1 MDIMNSKKVRDY
13 IAKLTGNYKE
23 RASLSIKGHLKIM
36 CGDEV
41 VFDHHNLIVD
51 EGKGLVMDL
60 LASLGV
66 NYDYNP
72 LPFNAIVLT
81 KNTATERASDT
92 FSSAVYRVGLNQISD
107 EGVLHVGG
115 AGGGQVAITHVKGSL
130 TMTISGTISQQN
142 GNDPSNN
149 HINSVCL
156 CTGVNDSYGGPGQGN
171 YVLTNNER
179 VFARIHVGDLVKTV
193 DKSFNFQWL
202 ITIQ

>member
-1 MDIMNSKKVRDY
+1 MEYSKKVRDY
-13 IAKLTGNYKE
+13 IAKITGKVSENV
-23 RASLSIKGHLKIM
+23 SLQVKGHLRIIR
-36 CGDEV
+36 GDGRI
-41 VFDHHNLIVD
+41 VFDRHNLIVD

-66 NYDYNP
+66 NYDYTP

-81 KNTATERASDT
+81 KNTATELASNT
-92 FSSAVYRVGLNQISD
+92 FANSVFNGSTVNLISN

-130 TMTISGTISQQN
+130 NMLVSGTIAQAY
-142 GNDPSNN
+142 GNDPANN

-156 CTGVNDSYGGPGQGN
+156 CSGVNPSYGGPGQGS
-171 YVLTNNER
+171 YVLTGNER
-179 VFARIHVGDLVKTV
+179 VFARVHVGDLIKTV
-193 DKSFNFQWL
+193 DKSFNFQWF